1 MIIAGPIRLQNIARN
16 VIIAIK
22 LIKVLRRLC
31 TIVAYLVESAID
43 ALGVNL
49 RVNND
54 EAARLRYTHLNAK
67 QHE

>member
-1 MIIAGPIRLQNIARN
+1 MIIAGPIRLQNTVFIARN

-22 LIKVLRRLC
+22 LMKVLRRLC

-43 ALGVNL
+43 ALGVN
-49 RVNND
+49 ND
-54 EAARLRYTHLNAK
+54 EAARLRYTHSNAK